1 MNIFTLFLVFMVTW
15 WMAFFML
22 LPRGV
27 VSQHEVDE
35 ERVAGTDPGAP
46 VSPDLW
52 RKGLHA
58 AIIAAI
64 IATIYYFVD
73 ASGIVDF
80 RSGARPWEK

>member
-1 MNIFTLFLVFMVTW
+1 MNIFTIVLVFMVTW
-15 WMAFFML
+15 WMVFFML

-52 RKGLHA
+52 RKAFHA
-58 AIIAAI
+58 AIIATI

-73 ASGIVDF
+73 ASGMVDM
-80 RSGARPWEK
+80 REGLKPWEK